1 MLRYA
6 RAPTLLFY
14 GLLFYALHQSPL
26 DGTWELARIFRS
38 GPAPATRVVA
48 IDSTVYV
55 RVSLESHPGDW
66 ISGTLYRR
74 YFGEPERSKVEA
86 GPLRGTGRFIIGAEL
101 DHPTWQRV
109 RTVAWAVGARG
120 GRGADTLRL
129 GTPFVPGAD
138 SIELK
143 RVRPDARY
151 PATVVEVVTVP

>member
-6 RAPTLLFY
+6 RSPALLSY
-14 GLLFYALHQSPL
+14 GFLCYAFQQSPL

-86 GPLRGTGRFIIGAEL
+86 GPLRGTGDRKSTRL
-101 DHPTWQRV
+101 NSSHVKRSY
-109 RTVAWAVGARG
+109 AV
-120 GRGADTLRL
+120 
-129 GTPFVPGAD
+129 VC
-138 SIELK
+138 LK
-143 RVRPDARY
+143 KKKGW
-151 PATVVEVVTVP
+151 

>member
-6 RAPTLLFY
+6 RSPALLSY
-14 GLLFYALHQSPL
+14 GFLCYAFQQSPL

-48 IDSTVYV
+48 IDSTV
-55 RVSLESHPGDW
+55 
-66 ISGTLYRR
+66 